1 MINFK
6 IAALNT
12 YLPERRVSN
21 QELADRINK
30 NQRQIPDGLIE
41 HVFGIK
47 ERRFAAANEQVSDLA
62 MKAAQPI
69 VEKTGA
75 KNIDYMI
82 FAAACADLIEPATSN
97 IIQYKLGLNCPVM
110 DVKNAC
116 NSFVSGL
123 HTASA
128 LIGAGMYKNVL
139 IVTGEKLSDSIR
151 YEFENKDQFKKSAAA
166 LSFGDAGA
174 AALVTS
180 SDSKEAIFQRFKTVG
195 KHWELCTIKGGGSMF
210 PHDVSKNFFEGQT
223 AKLKDV
229 ILTEARDFVR
239 KCFAEAQCKPEEIAH
254 VFTHQVSQD
263 TFQAVAEATQIPI
276 EKCANVF
283 KKYGNAAAASIP
295 LAMFEKIQNGQLKR
309 GDKILILGLAA
320 GVSVSFQILR
330 W

>member
-12 YLPERRVSN
+12 YLPQRKVTN
-21 QELADRINK
+21 QELTDRINE
-30 NQRQIPDGLIE
+30 NQRQIPNGLIE

-47 ERRFAAANEQVSDLA
+47 ERRFAATDEQVSDLA

-75 KNIDYMI
+75 KNIDFMI
-82 FAAACADLIEPATSN
+82 FASACSDLIEPATAN
-97 IIQYKLGLNCPVM
+97 IVQHKLGLNCPVM

-123 HTASA
+123 QTASA
-128 LIGAGMYKNVL
+128 LIGAGMYKNIL
-139 IVTGEKLSDSIR
+139 ITTGEKLSLSIR
-151 YEFENKDQFKKSAAA
+151 YDFESKEQFKKSAAS

-174 AALVTS
+174 AALVTA
-180 SDSKEAIFQRFKTVG
+180 SDSKEPIFQRFKTVG
-195 KHWELCTIKGGGSMF
+195 KHWQLCTIKGGGSMF
-210 PHDVSKNFFEGQT
+210 PHDITKNFFEGQT
-223 AKLKDV
+223 AKLKDI
-229 ILTEARDFVR
+229 ILTEARSFVR
-239 KCFAEAQCKPEEIAH
+239 NCFAEAQCRPKEIDH

-263 TFQAVAEATQIPI
+263 TFQAVSEATQVPL

-283 KKYGNAAAASIP
+283 AKYGNTAAASIP
-295 LAMFEKIQNGQLKR
+295 LAMAEKIQNGQLKR